1 MSFIL
6 SNIQAFSQALKN
18 VPVICTFEGYWSSIS
33 PAVQQA
39 QAMIGVDKHRLIKI
53 AKVFAQCLDDLEK
66 VSTSSGKTQ
75 EDLLACVDAAET
87 IQLALEKTK
96 SERAVRWSRQ
106 LKSRVVAF
114 QTRNQLSEKM
124 APGKELVDKVNAL
137 ASEWKKNSHV
147 REREGLDT
155 LDIARLKKIEDN
167 GAFIEQLTVDTD
179 LRNRFFN
186 WVLRDRIDPEPFI
199 EFPATCQRLTQAR
212 LAHRIGFYGGGDL
225 KVKDVEMSEGEMR
238 RDLTLPMGE
247 KEVSLLDD
255 RLVVH
260 LEKEYELTVGQVF
273 ETFVNRQWEIGNI
286 EYFKDG
292 ISNWNPKHLGPYDP
306 NTKKYEQIDF
316 AKESWWEHLP
326 VVEEL
331 PVEEASKRYG
341 LPLDGNQW
349 AMVVRAAREQEDD
362 TPIGVH
368 GWLQVAIPIN
378 GKYRIFDFGKYS
390 QEFPKTWYEYIDMTV
405 NTVPAAIVYPDEAA
419 FSMDR
424 QHIWHAVMATAEEGQ
439 KLLSSIQG
447 DVERAEDRNLAF
459 QFLADNCVKW
469 AWTKANEAAGDVKMP
484 PEVVQMNFTDL
495 RPTGVLGRFFNTI
508 RLLPSKL
515 QRVVLTIFVTLLG
528 AWKGMRIK
536 HLDGTAERVSLLS
549 GVPWKEGGKLFCP
562 IQLFHFK
569 NK

>member
-66 VSTSSGKTQ
+66 VPTSSGKTQ

-96 SERAVRWSRQ
+96 SKRAVRWSRQ

-225 KVKDVEMSEGEMR
+225 KVKDVEMPEGEMR

-273 ETFVNRQWEIGNI
+273 EMFVNRQWEIGNI

-331 PVEEASKRYG
+331 PVEEASRRYG

>member
-18 VPVICTFEGYWSSIS
+18 VPVICTSEGYWSSIS

-225 KVKDVEMSEGEMR
+225 KVKDVEMPEGEMR

-331 PVEEASKRYG
+331 PVEEASRRYG

-536 HLDGTAERVSLLS
+536 HLDGTAERVSLLT

>member
-225 KVKDVEMSEGEMR
+225 KVKDVEMPEGEMR

-331 PVEEASKRYG
+331 PVEEASRRYG

>member
-96 SERAVRWSRQ
+96 SKRAVRWSRQ

-331 PVEEASKRYG
+331 PVEEASRRYG